1 MSRIEDNVCKKIKAR
16 SEIGKK
22 KYGVTME
29 EEILSIHEW
38 LNHLQMELMDASVY
52 VEKLLDLTKV
62 DIKVMVTKHAKQRYE
77 ERGAEWPEISHF
89 VRLVKLKSRHME
101 VGEDTILKVWLE
113 SKDGFGDWLPNA
125 YPVHVVCKRHKKSI
139 HILTFTHMDTK
150 GCTDKTKKGDKLIT
164 IQVDEVVSL

>member
-1 MSRIEDNVCKKIKAR
+1 MSAIEDAVCKKIQQRA
-16 SEIGKK
+16 EVGKK

-29 EEILSIHEW
+29 EEILSIHDW
-38 LNHLQMELMDASVY
+38 LVHLQEELMDATVY

-62 DIKVMVTKHAKQRYE
+62 NIKVMVTKHAKQRYE
-77 ERGAEWPEISHF
+77 ERGADWPEISHF

-101 VGEDTILKVWLE
+101 VGEDTILKVWIE
-113 SKDGFGDWLPNA
+113 RENA
-125 YPVHVVCKRHKKSI
+125 TFPIHVVCKKHKKSI

-164 IQVDEVVSL
+164 IQVDEVTGL